1 MLLWT
6 KLPKIPLKLRKVF
19 KKQKTKKNF
28 FLKKRRKKTS
38 AAAVKTRN
46 FSNPTYY
53 ILLFQL
59 L

>member
-28 FLKKRRKKTS
+28 FLKKEKKQ
-38 AAAVKTRN
+38 V
-46 FSNPTYY
+46 
-53 ILLFQL
+53 LLL
-59 L
+59 